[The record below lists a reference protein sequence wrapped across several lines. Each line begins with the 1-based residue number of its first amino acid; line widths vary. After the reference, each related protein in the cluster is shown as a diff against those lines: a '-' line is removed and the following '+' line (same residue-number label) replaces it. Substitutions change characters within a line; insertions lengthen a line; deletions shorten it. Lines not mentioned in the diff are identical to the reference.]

1 MSVLVKGMEM
11 PINADM
17 APTDVRVYPNG
28 YAIVF
33 KDNGRMEQYTQ
44 AVPVPPHG
52 RLIDADFLGKIL
64 KTRAENEWNQNISPI
79 SWSYAYECL
88 IDILD
93 IMPTII
99 PDSTEYDRISLHVV
113 YESNKNQSCDNED
126 EEDPDEEADQ

>member
-1 MSVLVKGMEM
+1 MSILIKGMEM

-64 KTRAENEWNQNISPI
+64 KTRAELEWNKNTSPI

-88 IDILD
+88 IHILD
-93 IMPTII
+93 TMPIII
-99 PDSTEYDRISLHVV
+99 PDSTEYDSISLHV

>member
-1 MSVLVKGMEM
+1 MSILIKGMEM

-64 KTRAENEWNQNISPI
+64 KRRAENKWNKNTAPI
-79 SWSYAYECL
+79 SWSYAYKCL

-93 IMPTII
+93 TMPTII